1 MTTRSDDWSDM
12 VSQLFD
18 ETEQDPRVQA
28 LLDAAAAPTESG
40 PLPGEQEALAA
51 FREANSRRRFSM
63 RPLSPVRA
71 AVAAGLGAGV
81 LLAAGVGGAAAG
93 VLPGA
98 AQDTAKTWLDTVG
111 VEVPGPNAKSAGH
124 VDERGKSAEAGV
136 PDEDVATETDATET
150 EAEADEPADTT
161 GESTEKELPEA
172 SEHGQTVSETART
185 TDAEGA
191 DKGAEIS
198 GLASEGKST
207 EGRAHAGGPDETEPT
222 EDAEPT
228 DTTEDAE
235 PGAQGK
241 AKADEAS
248 EGTRAQ
254 GGEKRP

>member
-1 MTTRSDDWSDM
+1 M
-12 VSQLFD
+12 VSRLSD
-18 ETEQDPRVQA
+18 ETEHDPRVRA
-28 LLDAAAAPTESG
+28 LLAAPAAPAGSG

-51 FREANSRRRFSM
+51 FREASSRRRFSM

-111 VEVPGPNAKSAGH
+111 VEVPGPNAHSAGH
-124 VDERGKSAEAGV
+124 ADTRGRSAEAGA
-136 PDEDVATETDATET
+136 PDEDADATETDPIETTESESEVDET
-150 EAEADEPADTT
+150 TEPAAGTT
-161 GESTEKELPEA
+161 EESAERELPEA

-185 TDAEGA
+185 TDGEGA

-198 GLASEGKST
+198 GLASEGRSA
-207 EGRAHAGGPDETEPT
+207 EGRAHAGRPE
-222 EDAEPT
+222 
-228 DTTEDAE
+228 E

-241 AKADEAS
+241 AKADEA
-248 EGTRAQ
+248 GQGKRAQ
-254 GGEKRP
+254 GGQAQGERP